1 MTQEEIVIVEQKVLT
16 DLIPE
21 IRKALPTILGFLLKS
36 IFPKLERKLID
47 IITELF
53 KDLLSKRDDK

>member
-1 MTQEEIVIVEQKVLT
+1 MTQEEVVIVEQKVST
-16 DLIPE
+16 DLMPE

-36 IFPKLERKLID
+36 IFPKLERRLIT

>member
-1 MTQEEIVIVEQKVLT
+1 MTQEEIVIVEQKVST